1 MKALWVRLSA
11 RFAALARRERVILA
25 AAAVLATLL
34 LGDRFWLTPNFAE
47 RARLDRQLAA
57 KRDELG
63 QLTRQIAELNGRVQN
78 AEANN
83 RASIDVAKRE
93 LADVSARVATFE
105 RTLVPPQRM
114 AAFLQGLLP
123 AGGALEVVSLKT
135 LPPEPLVQ
143 HKEPDK
149 TATASAS
156 APAANAAVAAPA
168 GAPLANLYKHGV
180 ELRLAGSY
188 QGLLDYLSQ
197 LENAP
202 QKVLWGR
209 LELKVVQH
217 PRCELVITLYTLS
230 LDASWLIV

>member
-1 MKALWVRLSA
+1 MKTAWSRLGA
-11 RFAALARRERVILA
+11 RYAALAKRERAIIAVALLLA
-25 AAAVLATLL
+25 VGL
-34 LGDRFWLTPNFAE
+34 LGDRFWIAPGVAE
-47 RARLDRQLAA
+47 RTRLDKLLVA
-57 KRDELG
+57 KRDEVS
-63 QLTRQIAELNGRVQN
+63 QLTRQVAELTARAQS

-83 RASIDVAKRE
+83 RATLETAKKD
-93 LADVSARVATFE
+93 LSDISARLATFE

-123 AGGALEVVSLKT
+123 AGGGLEVLGLKT

-143 HKEPDK
+143 RKELAKVDGVAPG
-149 TATASAS
+149 TASSVAPPAS
-156 APAANAAVAAPA
+156 AAA
-168 GAPLANLYKHGV
+168 LANVYKHGV

-188 QGLLDYLSQ
+188 QGLLDYLAQ

-217 PRCELVITLYTLS
+217 PRSELVITLYTLS
-230 LDASWLIV
+230 LDTSWLIV